1 DRGQR
6 LCVGDARRLGARC
19 EGRTLIGSIRDPGR
33 PPGRMGG
40 VILLLVGLDPYHR
53 GCVSMGTESSEPSK
67 GIRELVLR
75 YCSDPESVYRTWFL
89 GEDRLKAFRTIRRG
103 IQSVVDDIAA
113 GTFSRDFKGSSLEVV
128 MTAIT
133 EQKQVFQ
140 GAAHAFYWKPK
151 LRIPD
156 IYEDRANQLGFG
168 RFLSEALKATR
179 EDQLQAAIRRLD
191 ALSIK
196 GMGPAAANL
205 LYFLH
210 PTLMPAFN
218 TAILNGFNALTSAHL
233 KLGSWTDYLAMREGL
248 LDLNRQYSDQFSRD
262 LGAASGFLFDIG
274 IGKIAMMGNVETA
287 LAFEE
292 KKLQR
297 TLEKRH
303 QEVLA
308 DAQEASLHARMQA
321 HLLKVGRALG
331 YEVWVA
337 RNDRSASNCHG
348 GGTLGENTLPKLPNL
363 DLSQEVLGTV
373 ELIDVLWFKGNQVV
387 CAFEVEK
394 STSIY
399 SGILRLQDLSL
410 SLSMPGPNLY
420 LVAPDEREGEVRA
433 QLARPTFR
441 ELDNKPALLTF
452 SDIETHCEAICRFGT
467 DHESLKRIARA
478 I

>member
-1 DRGQR
+1 MEAEQ
-6 LCVGDARRLGARC
+6 LGAPS
-19 EGRTLIGSIRDPGR
+19 GLSD
-33 PPGRMGG
+33 
-40 VILLLVGLDPYHR
+40 LVG
-53 GCVSMGTESSEPSK
+53 
-67 GIRELVLR
+67 R
-75 YCSDPESVYRTWFL
+75 YCGDPESVYHTWFL
-89 GEDRLKAFRTIRRG
+89 GDDRLKAFRTIRRG
-103 IQSVVDDIAA
+103 IQGVVEDITA
-113 GTFSRDFKGSSLEVV
+113 GTFPRDYRGSSLEVV

-156 IYEDRANQLGFG
+156 IYEHRDNQLGFA
-168 RFLSEALKATR
+168 RFLAEALKATR
-179 EDQLQAAIRRLD
+179 EDQVLAAVHRLD

-218 TAILNGFNALTSAHL
+218 TAILNGFNALIGARL
-233 KLGSWTDYLAMREGL
+233 RLGSWQDYLAMREGV
-248 LDLNRQYSDQFSRD
+248 LDLNTRFADRFSRD
-262 LGAASGFLFDIG
+262 LGAVSGFLFDIG
-274 IGKIAMMGNVETA
+274 IGKLATAGNVEMA

-292 KKLQR
+292 KKLQK

-303 QEVLA
+303 QEVVA

-337 RNDRSASNCHG
+337 RNDRSAPNCHG
-348 GGTLGENTLPKLPNL
+348 GGTLGEGTKSKLPSL
-363 DLSQEVLGTV
+363 DLTPEVLGTV
-373 ELIDVLWFKGNQVV
+373 ELIDALWLQENRVV
-387 CAFEVEK
+387 CAFEVER

-410 SLSMPGPNLY
+410 SLPAPGPNLY
-420 LVAPDEREGEVRA
+420 LVAPDAREGEVRA
-433 QLARPTFR
+433 QLARPAFR
-441 ELDNKPALLTF
+441 ELSNKPALITF

-467 DHESLKRIARA
+467 GHESLKRIARML
-478 I
+478 